1 MKALTIKEAAPLLQT
16 SPQGVR
22 ELIKNNK
29 IPGACCWGS
38 DKHLTYYITDEQIN
52 RFMKGAINEES

>member
-1 MKALTIKEAAPLLQT
+1 MKVTIREAAPLLET

-29 IPGACCWGS
+29 IQGACCWGS
-38 DKHLTYYITDEQIN
+38 DKHRTDYITEEHIK
-52 RFMKGAINEES
+52 RFKEGDLAWT